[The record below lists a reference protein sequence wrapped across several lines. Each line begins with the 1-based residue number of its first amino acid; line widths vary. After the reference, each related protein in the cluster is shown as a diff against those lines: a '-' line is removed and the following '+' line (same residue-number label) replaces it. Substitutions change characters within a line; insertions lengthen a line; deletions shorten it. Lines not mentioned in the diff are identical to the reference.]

1 VDDKVNILGVVNG
14 REMSNVIRFLR
25 TIPIS
30 LRNSVRAVCCDL
42 YDGYMNACKAVFNK
56 TILIVADRFHVRKLY
71 RKSLVS
77 LRNSELKRLRKELMA
92 EEYAEL
98 KPAISLLRKQ
108 KDYFTDEEKTVVEP
122 LFSVSPKLKQGY
134 QFSRQLS
141 GIFDSHI
148 SPEAA
153 KEKMTEWVNSVTT
166 SKLTCFNRF
175 IRTLVN
181 YQEQMTNYFIAR
193 HTSGFVE
200 GFNNRVKVL
209 KRRCYGLSEPTKLF
223 QRLLVDTT
231 GMTRFAPEVTS
242 F

>member
-1 VDDKVNILGVVNG
+1 
-14 REMSNVIRFLR
+14 
-25 TIPIS
+25 
-30 LRNSVRAVCCDL
+30 
-42 YDGYMNACKAVFNK
+42 MNACNAVFNK
-56 TILIVADRFHVRKLY
+56 IIPIVADRFHVRKLY
-71 RKSLVS
+71 RKGLVS
-77 LRNSELKRLRKELMA
+77 LRKFEVKRLRKEITA

-108 KDYFTDEEKTVVEP
+108 KDYFTNEEKTVVEP
-122 LFSVSPKLKQGY
+122 LFLVSPKLKQGY
-134 QFSRQLS
+134 EFSRQLS

-148 SPEAA
+148 SPETA

-181 YQEQMTNYFIAR
+181 YQEQITNYFIAR
-193 HTSGFVE
+193 HSSGFVE

-231 GMTRFAPEVTS
+231 GMTRFAPGVIG